1 MGFLDLRI
9 CMYYNYYTHIIQN
22 YTVQMFLASLICLK
36 ISFHR
41 FNQNGSKFEAIQ
53 ASAAAAAG
61 DRADQIKQQKQTVKV
76 RNFFSSHGRLI
87 PDPRNLGILILHWSS
102 FL

>member
-9 CMYYNYYTHIIQN
+9 CVYYNYYTHILQN

-53 ASAAAAAG
+53 VSAAAAAG
-61 DRADQIKQQKQTVKV
+61 NRADQIKQQKQTEKV
-76 RNFFSSHGRLI
+76 RNFCS
-87 PDPRNLGILILHWSS
+87 DS
-102 FL
+102 FTFHFQCGHKLCVCTPKEF